1 MLKSAGSAINK
12 AKSKVRSPLE
22 PLISRSTRPI
32 RTEEGQGD
40 GGSGGSGGR
49 GDVGGGG
56 WKVVGG
62 ERGVIRGARGGMGRF
77 LGEQVCHGTGF
88 GDSAEE
94 VF

>member
-22 PLISRSTRPI
+22 PLINRSTRPI

-40 GGSGGSGGR
+40 GGSGGGER

-56 WKVVGG
+56 WEVVGG
-62 ERGVIRGARGGMGRF
+62 GSGVIRGARGGMGWF
-77 LGEQVCHGTGF
+77 LGEQVCHGTGL

>member
-22 PLISRSTRPI
+22 PLINRSTRPI

-40 GGSGGSGGR
+40 GGSGGGER

-56 WKVVGG
+56 WEVGG
-62 ERGVIRGARGGMGRF
+62 GGCGVIRGARGRIGRF
-77 LGEQVCHGTGF
+77 SGEQACHGTGVC
-88 GDSAEE
+88 DNAE
-94 VF
+94 VIN